1 MAAFSIQMA
10 IFFCFLFRE
19 RAHNRVALLMGGFLL
34 IALASIAWIGGSEVM
49 SRLSTLADYKQHG
62 LNTDVRMQID
72 RDTMRMLSARP
83 LLGWGLGTFA
93 DVYPQF
99 RSFYTNSQVNEAHN
113 DYLQTLTE
121 TGIMGFVI
129 GMWLIVTALRG
140 ALRKTSNWS
149 SDVNGILALVALLG
163 ISGIL
168 VHSLVDFN
176 LEIPANA
183 LLFFALCTAAGMD
196 TRFRNLRRENKHRD
210 ATMEELEPMQVSV

>member
-1 MAAFSIQMA
+1 
-10 IFFCFLFRE
+10 
-19 RAHNRVALLMGGFLL
+19 
-34 IALASIAWIGGSEVM
+34 M
-49 SRLSTLADYKQHG
+49 SRLSTLADYKRHG
-62 LNTDVRMQID
+62 LNTDVRLQID
-72 RDTMRMLSARP
+72 RDSMRMFSARP

-121 TGIMGFVI
+121 TGILGFGI
-129 GMWLIVTALRG
+129 AMWLLVTAIRR
-140 ALRKTSNWS
+140 ALQKTRNWS
-149 SDVNGILALVALLG
+149 SDVNGILALAALLG

-176 LEIPANA
+176 LEVPANA
-183 LLFFALCTAAGMD
+183 LLFFVLCTGAGME

-210 ATMEELEPMQVSV
+210 ATMKELETMQVSV